1 MESLLIGI
9 CGFSLTV
16 AVILWA
22 IVVPTGSDKLGT
34 VAVVPTLIAA
44 ASFAALL
51 LIAML

>member
-1 MESLLIGI
+1 MESLLIAI

-16 AVILWA
+16 AIILGA
-22 IVVPTGSDKLGT
+22 IAIAIGSGKMGTVTVVP
-34 VAVVPTLIAA
+34 ALIAA